1 MVSQDEIGRLAGNFN
16 AMTMELG
23 ASRRRME
30 RLTEGLERQ
39 VAAKTAE
46 VRHAE
51 GLLAQAERLA
61 ALGRLTAEIAH
72 EIRNPLTALGGY
84 ARRLLRTVTTD
95 REKEYARIVVSEA
108 TRLENL
114 LRDVL
119 DFSRP
124 ARYDLPRQ
132 SLLPILRESLE
143 AFGERCSERAIR
155 VEADLAAGEPCASTP
170 GTCAG
175 RWTTCSRT

>member
-16 AMTMELG
+16 AMTMELA

-46 VRHAE
+46 VRRTE

-84 ARRLLRTVTTD
+84 ARRLLRTVSSDT
-95 REKEYARIVVSEA
+95 EKEYARIVVGGGDAAREPA
-108 TRLENL
+108 QGRPRLL
-114 LRDVL
+114 APGAL
-119 DFSRP
+119 RP
-124 ARYDLPRQ
+124 APAVARADPAGIAGGVRGA
-132 SLLPILRESLE
+132 LRRARHPGRGGAGGRRS
-143 AFGERCSERAIR
+143 RCS
-155 VEADLAAGEPCASTP
+155 STP
-170 GTCAG
+170 ATCAG
-175 RWTTCSRT
+175 RWTT